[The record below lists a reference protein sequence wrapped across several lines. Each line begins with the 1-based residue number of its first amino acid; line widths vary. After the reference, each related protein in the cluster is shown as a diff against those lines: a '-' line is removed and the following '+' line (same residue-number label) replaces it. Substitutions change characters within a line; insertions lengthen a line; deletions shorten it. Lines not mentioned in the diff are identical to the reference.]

1 MDNPVELYTAI
12 GIRIRQER
20 ERRDLTQEELAGRSG
35 IGRTSLTNIE
45 AGRQRLLVHQLW
57 RIARALSVQPRG
69 LFPDLQ
75 SVKAKS
81 VEELLAS
88 VPKNDRDFVAQVVR
102 RGRRH
107 GKAKSASD

>member
-20 ERRDLTQEELAGRSG
+20 EDRELTQEELAGRSG

-57 RIARALSVQPRG
+57 RIARALSVQPRE
-69 LFPDLQ
+69 LFPDLH
-75 SVKAKS
+75 SVKAQS
-81 VEELLAS
+81 VEELLAAVS
-88 VPKNDRDFVAQVVR
+88 KNERDFVAEVVK
-102 RGRRH
+102 RGSRH
-107 GKAKSASD
+107 GKAKPASH